1 VDQPV
6 TERARRPPIFGP
18 EPWTTVAGVQWSHF
32 DRWFALV
39 IVNDF
44 DGDADALRR
53 ELIQRMRSSLHLRRD
68 EEAKLSHLT
77 DLQAR
82 IVAADIGATTL
93 ADADNPDK
101 ATLVKARRKVLD
113 QALEGRAMT
122 MAMRET
128 PAALLVR
135 RARFG
140 YWEHFPVNPNRWY
153 DKLAGRRPPT
163 GVAKGRSFG
172 VVERLRDRLARLDG
186 PRRGGADRLALYR
199 AFHTVGLELAE
210 NGDDSYG
217 VIGELRFEAFR
228 TYVTID
234 WADAGIEPA
243 HYWQD
248 LCELLVSE
256 VYALTHRNETVPF
269 MRVPG
274 GQAEMIETILL
285 GLADEYRAA
294 YQEYQADEALQLIA
308 WLHIAGRRYTH
319 YVTVAQ
325 RLGSDHWI
333 PIVALAESAASA
345 GRADLA
351 VDVFRAA
358 DQPGRHRGHLQD
370 RCAALTGVRVDA
382 PTGSRDDRAPR

>member
-6 TERARRPPIFGP
+6 TGRARRPPIFGP
-18 EPWTTVAGVQWSHF
+18 EPWATVAGVQWSHF

-39 IVNDF
+39 MVNDF
-44 DGDADALRR
+44 DGDVEALRR
-53 ELIQRMRSSLHLRRD
+53 EMIQRMHSSHHLRRD
-68 EEAKLSHLT
+68 VEAKLSHLT

-82 IVAADIGATTL
+82 IVAADIEATTL
-93 ADADNPDK
+93 THADNPKK

-122 MAMRET
+122 TAMRET

-140 YWEHFPVNPNRWY
+140 YWDHFPVNPNRWY
-153 DKLAGRRPPT
+153 DKLAGRRPAT
-163 GVAKGRSFG
+163 GVAKGGSFG
-172 VVERLRDRLARLDG
+172 VIERLRNRLDRLDG

-210 NGDDSYG
+210 DGDDSYG
-217 VIGELRFEAFR
+217 VIGELRFEAFS
-228 TYVTID
+228 TYVKID

-269 MRVPG
+269 VRVPA

-308 WLHIAGRRYTH
+308 WLHMAGHRYTQ
-319 YVTVAQ
+319 YVSVAQ
-325 RLGSDHWI
+325 RIGSDHWI
-333 PIVALAESAASA
+333 PIVALAESAAAA
-345 GRADLA
+345 GRTDLA

-358 DQPGRHRGHLQD
+358 DRPGRHRGHLQD
-370 RCAALTGVRVDA
+370 RCSALTGVRVD
-382 PTGSRDDRAPR
+382 TSTETRDLRASH